1 MTTPRLIDRRLLFVT
16 GKGGV
21 GKSSIAG
28 ALARVAAGEGKRT
41 LVVEMDAKGALAQTL
56 NQSELTFSPRE
67 VSPNLFAMAMNT
79 EDALREYLKLF
90 VRIPFI
96 TSIGPL
102 AKMFD
107 FVAQAA
113 PGVKEILAVG
123 KLCWEVRERH
133 YDVVIVDAEAT
144 GHIVAQVD
152 APASLAR
159 LVQVGI
165 IRDQTR
171 WMQEIVHDAQTTGV
185 VVVTTPEE
193 MPVIET
199 MSLID
204 TLTETTKVP
213 VAGVVANRVYDDVA
227 SPDDR
232 RILREILAALASSET
247 PLARDVRA
255 VGAVA
260 TLSAERRESA
270 EEHLATLAA
279 YLKEHHVPLTVVA
292 DLRVASTKINEALA
306 LALAEELT

>member
-1 MTTPRLIDRRLLFVT
+1 M
-16 GKGGV
+16 
-21 GKSSIAG
+21 
-28 ALARVAAGEGKRT
+28 AAGEGKRT

-56 NQSELTFSPRE
+56 NQSELTFAPRE

-171 WMQEIVHDAQTTGV
+171 WMQEILHDAHTTGV

-204 TLTETTKVP
+204 TLTETMKVP

-227 SPDDR
+227 SSDDR
-232 RILREILAALASSET
+232 RILREILASLASSET
-247 PLARDVRA
+247 SHAGDVRA

-292 DLRVASTKINEALA
+292 DLRVARTKINDALA

>member
-1 MTTPRLIDRRLLFVT
+1 MFVT

-67 VSPNLFAMAMNT
+67 VFPNLFAMAMNT

-171 WMQEIVHDAQTTGV
+171 WMQEILHDAQTTGV

-292 DLRVASTKINEALA
+292 DLRVPSTKINEALA

>member
-1 MTTPRLIDRRLLFVT
+1 M
-16 GKGGV
+16 
-21 GKSSIAG
+21 GKSSIAA
-28 ALARVAAGEGKRT
+28 ALASAAAREGKRT
-41 LVVEMDAKGALAQTL
+41 LVVEMDAKGALGQAL
-56 NQSELTFSPRE
+56 GAGELTFSPRD
-67 VSPNLFAMAMNT
+67 VAANLSAMAMNT
-79 EDALREYLKLF
+79 EDALREYIKLF

-133 YDVVIVDAEAT
+133 YDLVVVDAEAT

-171 WMQEIVHDAQTTGV
+171 WMQEILHDESTTGV

-199 MSLID
+199 MDLID
-204 TLTETTKVP
+204 TISSTTQVN
-213 VAGVVANRVYDDVA
+213 VAGVIANRVYDDVSSDA
-227 SPDDR
+227 DRDVLR
-232 RILREILAALASSET
+232 RISQVVESAGGDQDA
-247 PLARDVRA
+247 DVRA
-255 VGAVA
+255 VARVA
-260 TLSAERRESA
+260 MLSAQRRASA
-270 EEHLATLAA
+270 EEHLSVLSRF
-279 YLKEHHVPLTVVA
+279 LHERRLPLIVVA
-292 DLRVASTKINEALA
+292 DQRTSSSKMNEALTVA
-306 LALAEELT
+306 ISEELA

>member
-1 MTTPRLIDRRLLFVT
+1 M
-16 GKGGV
+16 
-21 GKSSIAG
+21 
-28 ALARVAAGEGKRT
+28 AAGEGKRT

-56 NQSELTFSPRE
+56 NQSELTFAPRE

-171 WMQEIVHDAQTTGV
+171 WMQEILHDAHTTGV

-232 RILREILAALASSET
+232 RILREILASLASSET
-247 PLARDVRA
+247 SLAGDVRA

-260 TLSAERRESA
+260 TLSGERREAA
-270 EEHLATLAA
+270 EEHLAALAA

>member
-1 MTTPRLIDRRLLFVT
+1 M
-16 GKGGV
+16 
-21 GKSSIAG
+21 
-28 ALARVAAGEGKRT
+28 AAGEGKRT

-171 WMQEIVHDAQTTGV
+171 WMQELLHDAQTAGV

-227 SPDDR
+227 SSDDR
-232 RILREILAALASSET
+232 RILREILAALASTDT

>member
-1 MTTPRLIDRRLLFVT
+1 
-16 GKGGV
+16 
-21 GKSSIAG
+21 
-28 ALARVAAGEGKRT
+28 
-41 LVVEMDAKGALAQTL
+41 
-56 NQSELTFSPRE
+56 
-67 VSPNLFAMAMNT
+67 
-79 EDALREYLKLF
+79 LREYLKLF

-133 YDVVIVDAEAT
+133 YDLVVVDAEAT

-171 WMQEIVHDAQTTGV
+171 WMQEILHDQHSTGV

-199 MSLID
+199 MDLID
-204 TLTETTKVP
+204 TISSTTKVN
-213 VAGVVANRVYDDVA
+213 VAGVIANRVYDDV
-227 SPDDR
+227 SSDIDRDVLR
-232 RILREILAALASSET
+232 RISQVVESAGGDQDA
-247 PLARDVRA
+247 DVRA
-255 VGAVA
+255 VARVA
-260 TLSAERRESA
+260 MLSAQRRAST
-270 EEHLATLAA
+270 EEHL
-279 YLKEHHVPLTVVA
+279 
-292 DLRVASTKINEALA
+292 S
-306 LALAEELT
+306 

>member
-1 MTTPRLIDRRLLFVT
+1 MFVT

-67 VSPNLFAMAMNT
+67 VFPNLFAMAMNT

-204 TLTETTKVP
+204 TVTETTKVP

>member
-1 MTTPRLIDRRLLFVT
+1 M
-16 GKGGV
+16 
-21 GKSSIAG
+21 
-28 ALARVAAGEGKRT
+28 AANEGKRT

-56 NQSELTFSPRE
+56 NDTSLTFTPRE
-67 VSPNLFAMAMNT
+67 VAPNLFAMAMNT

-123 KLCWEVRERH
+123 KLCWEVRERN
-133 YDVVIVDAEAT
+133 YDIVVVDAEAT

-171 WMQEIVHDAQTTGV
+171 WMQEILHDENSTGV

-193 MPVIET
+193 MPVVET

-204 TLTETTKVP
+204 TLATTTKVH

-227 SPDDR
+227 TPDDR
-232 RILREILAALASSET
+232 ALLRRVLVALDTRDTELAREIG
-247 PLARDVRA
+247 RA
-255 VGAVA
+255 
-260 TLSAERRESA
+260 
-270 EEHLATLAA
+270 
-279 YLKEHHVPLTVVA
+279 HV
-292 DLRVASTKINEALA
+292 
-306 LALAEELT
+306 

>member
-1 MTTPRLIDRRLLFVT
+1 M
-16 GKGGV
+16 

-28 ALARVAAGEGKRT
+28 ALARVAANQGKRT
-41 LVVEMDAKGALAQTL
+41 LVVEMDAKGALAKTL
-56 NQSELTFSPRE
+56 NQSELSFTPRE
-67 VSPNLFAMAMNT
+67 VAPNLFAMAMNT

-171 WMQEIVHDAQTTGV
+171 WMQEILHDARTTGV

-193 MPVIET
+193 MPVVES

-204 TLTETTKVP
+204 TLTSTTNVP
-213 VAGVVANRVYDDVA
+213 VAGVVANRVYDDVTT
-227 SPDDR
+227 PDDR
-232 RILREILAALASSET
+232 RLLRDVLSALAT
-247 PLARDVRA
+247 QDTQLARDVRA
-255 VGAVA
+255 IGAVA
-260 TLSAERRESA
+260 TLSVERRERA
-270 EEHLATLAA
+270 EEHLSTLSG
-279 YLKEHHVPLTVVA
+279 YLTTKAIPLTIVP

-306 LALAEELT
+306 EALAEELS

>member
-1 MTTPRLIDRRLLFVT
+1 M
-16 GKGGV
+16 
-21 GKSSIAG
+21 GKSSIAA
-28 ALARVAAGEGKRT
+28 ALASAAAREGKRT
-41 LVVEMDAKGALAQTL
+41 LVVEMDAKGALAQAL
-56 NQSELTFSPRE
+56 GAGELTFSPRE
-67 VSPNLFAMAMNT
+67 VAANLSAMAMNT
-79 EDALREYLKLF
+79 EDALREYIKLF

-133 YDVVIVDAEAT
+133 YDLVVVDAEAT

-171 WMQEIVHDAQTTGV
+171 WMQEILHDQASTGV

-199 MSLID
+199 MTLID
-204 TLTETTKVP
+204 TITSTTKVN
-213 VAGVVANRVYDDVA
+213 VAGVVANRVYDDVSSDA
-227 SPDDR
+227 DRDLLR
-232 RILREILAALASSET
+232 RISAAVESAGGDQDT
-247 PLARDVRA
+247 DVRA
-255 VGAVA
+255 IARVA
-260 TLSAERRESA
+260 TLSAQRRASA
-270 EEHLATLAA
+270 EEHLSELSRF
-279 YLKEHHVPLTVVA
+279 LHERRLPLIVVA
-292 DLRVASTKINEALA
+292 DQRTSSSKMNEALTVA
-306 LALAEELT
+306 ISEELS

>member
-1 MTTPRLIDRRLLFVT
+1 M
-16 GKGGV
+16 
-21 GKSSIAG
+21 
-28 ALARVAAGEGKRT
+28 AAGEGKRT

-171 WMQEIVHDAQTTGV
+171 WMQELLHDAHTTGV

-204 TLTETTKVP
+204 TLTESTKVP

-232 RILREILAALASSET
+232 RILREILAALALSET
-247 PLARDVRA
+247 SLARDVRA

-270 EEHLATLAA
+270 EEHLAMLAA

-306 LALAEELT
+306 HSLAEELT